1 MRTFVR
7 FIDIIVVHF
16 YFVVNNKNKLWG
28 INLEKRQLHLQLPLL
43 YKFVTS
49 CIIAYVFSLI
59 VVNIWKVIEY
69 IWNILNLDDSEWI
82 DESTKNEVTEE
93 R

>member
-1 MRTFVR
+1 ME
-7 FIDIIVVHF
+7 
-16 YFVVNNKNKLWG
+16 Y
-28 INLEKRQLHLQLPLL
+28 LL

-59 VVNIWKVIEY
+59 VVNIWKGIEY
-69 IWNILNLDDSEWI
+69 RWNILNLDDSEWI

-93 R
+93 N

>member
-1 MRTFVR
+1 ME
-7 FIDIIVVHF
+7 
-16 YFVVNNKNKLWG
+16 Y
-28 INLEKRQLHLQLPLL
+28 LL
-43 YKFVTS
+43 YKFVIS

-59 VVNIWKVIEY
+59 VVNIWKGIEY
-69 IWNILNLDDSEWI
+69 ILDILNLDDYEWI